1 MFGILPSPS
10 LQAGGNLEY
19 LGAAITHMESIPLS
33 NKTTADIIKLTIFYT
48 AMSALQTKIFDANGD
63 GDLSDT
69 ELQNL
74 TVAEAAAIIAN
85 IGNAAAAIGSTLGR
99 EMKLLPLRK
108 SMKFKMVSI
117 QKVVVIQLINLEI
130 I

>member
-10 LQAGGNLEY
+10 LQAGWKFRVPWRSDNS
-19 LGAAITHMESIPLS
+19 HESIPLA

-48 AMSALQTKIFDANGD
+48 AMSALQTKIFDADGD

-85 IGNAAAAIGSTLGR
+85 IGNAAAAIGSYVGR
-99 EMKLLPLRK
+99 T
-108 SMKFKMVSI
+108 
-117 QKVVVIQLINLEI
+117 
-130 I
+130 